1 MSLPSTLKPHNSK
14 GHRQLSI
21 SFYPQQLCNGILH
34 FLSLRYLQYKRHFHY
49 FFHPWQSDNDATNLV
64 LYQSTPEDLVQR
76 IKIEISKCRDIKI
89 KSMYCTLILR
99 LMNEDSTQE
108 RNQNIPNLTFSWE
121 TCDMKLELT
130 YCLNPW
136 KPWSGSS
143 QFAWLHVIS
152 PRRTCCSASTIQPSL
167 NSSRNR

>member
-1 MSLPSTLKPHNSK
+1 MSIT
-14 GHRQLSI
+14 
-21 SFYPQQLCNGILH
+21 FYPQQLCNGILH
-34 FLSLRYLQYKRHFHY
+34 FLSLRSYLQSKRHFHY

-76 IKIEISKCRDIKI
+76 IKIEINKCRDIKI
-89 KSMYCTLILR
+89 TSMYCTLILR
-99 LMNEDSTQE
+99 LMNEDSTQD
-108 RNQNIPNLTFSWE
+108 RHQNIPNLTFSWE

-136 KPWSGSS
+136 KASWSGSS

-152 PRRTCCSASTIQPSL
+152 PWHTCCSASTIQPSL
-167 NSSRNR
+167 NSWRNR